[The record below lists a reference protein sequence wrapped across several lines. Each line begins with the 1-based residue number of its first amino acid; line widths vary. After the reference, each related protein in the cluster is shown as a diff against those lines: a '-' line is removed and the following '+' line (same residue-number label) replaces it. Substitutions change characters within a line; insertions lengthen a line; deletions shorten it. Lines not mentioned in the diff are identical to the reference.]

1 MKLKYLTVIF
11 SIIFINLS
19 SLGTTLYAD
28 KFDGVWIHIIEE
40 DGAEGINF
48 AKEKCK
54 DEVSQGMLSAGV
66 TIISNNRKD
75 DFVSMN
81 EYASCEVSKIQ
92 KLKNTNV
99 EIIDLS
105 CAFEGYES
113 DSRELWMLR
122 ENGSILT
129 SILSLPNDTY
139 VYDHL
144 FCRTTFN

>member
-1 MKLKYLTVIF
+1 MRTKYMTVIF
-11 SIIFINLS
+11 SLMLISLS

-28 KFDGVWIHIIEE
+28 KFDGVWVLIEE
-40 DGAEGINF
+40 DGAEGMNF
-48 AKEKCK
+48 AKQKCE

-66 TIISNNRKD
+66 TIISNNRRD

-81 EYASCEVSKIQ
+81 DYASCEISKIQ

-105 CAFEGYES
+105 CAYEGDES
-113 DSRELWMLR
+113 RSRELWMLR

-139 VYDHL
+139 VYDSL
-144 FCRTTFN
+144 FCRKPFN